1 MQLTL
6 EKRSSFLCRS
16 SSRSSTKRTRFP
28 PPAQPPRCA
37 RECLLFMILETNTRE
52 YGAVAT
58 LVDCYWW
65 QAVLLFVPSGMQ
77 RKTYFGTRGGRG
89 GRSWRADGK
98 RPQNPI
104 IIIVRTVAAVSSSVQ
119 KQHWDQRLPALE
131 RPTWLVAGMEVLSVV
146 AGPKVGDV
154 SGILN

>member
-1 MQLTL
+1 MTTMQLTL

-37 RECLLFMILETNTRE
+37 RECLLFMILETASRE
-52 YGAVAT
+52 SMVRWRRWLTAT
-58 LVDCYWW
+58 GGRQCYCLF
-65 QAVLLFVPSGMQ
+65 QA
-77 RKTYFGTRGGRG
+77 RKTYFGTRGREEEGV
-89 GRSWRADGK
+89 WRADGK

-131 RPTWLVAGMEVLSVV
+131 RPTWLAAGIWRYCRWSPV
-146 AGPKVGDV
+146 PK
-154 SGILN
+154 SGM